1 MAETAKRGVSRRFM
15 ARILFYAL
23 PKSKIKNPYLPDQKL
38 VARVVDFR
46 EADMPIYLADYQA
59 LKQEISR
66 IATQLEEP
74 LKNSWEERTI

>member
-1 MAETAKRGVSRRFM
+1 MLYQNRK
-15 ARILFYAL
+15 L
-23 PKSKIKNPYLPDQKL
+23 KNPYLPDQKL

-66 IATQLEEP
+66 IATQLEGTP
-74 LKNSWEERTI
+74 KKFVGRKNYLKIFQKN